1 MNNKVCSNCFIDSG
15 LRSHIKNNGK
25 DRGCTYCKNKDAKS
39 IDLQVLID
47 FMFEEIKKVYP
58 PKLNLQALNPSLDH
72 LTHVI
77 TENLTPLYKIT
88 ERDLTE
94 KDPLLTDIITSLKN
108 KSQYWCVEKD
118 KDERMIWHQW
128 LRFSH
133 NISYIDRIFISDEDL
148 KLLKTIEKLIN
159 KYNLK
164 TILKKEKTLFYR
176 ARAFKQKS
184 IAKMIVNYANFPK
197 PSAVAH
203 QKDGQVIYTA
213 NLNKSTP
220 QEIRDILLSI
230 LGPPL
235 SEDIK
240 NQSTRISPAGIPVF
254 YCSTDPIVAI
264 GEVALSWGKNIEQ
277 RSGVWVGDNI
287 PIAVFN
293 LNRDIPIIDFSK
305 INIPSFFK
313 ASSNKK
319 ERSEMVFLS
328 LIIKSFSNPIRKDGR
343 EHTEYVPTQNLSNFL
358 KNQFFSFSSLKSC
371 PLGIKYPSVTDK
383 GTEGKGFSYAFFIR
397 RDDPHFENI
406 FSLKSIQIAKFKS
419 EPVMDNN
426 KGRYVQ
432 IS

>member
-15 LRSHIKNNGK
+15 LISYIKNNAQ

-39 IDLQVLID
+39 LDFQALID

-58 PKLNLQALNPSLDH
+58 PQPNLQALNPSLNH

-94 KDPLLTDIITSLKN
+94 KDPLLTDVITSLKN
-108 KSQYWCVEKD
+108 KSQYWHVEKD
-118 KDERMIWHQW
+118 KNERMIWHQW

-133 NISYIDRIFISDEDL
+133 NISYIDRYSISYEDL
-148 KLLKTIEKLIN
+148 KLLAVIKKLIN
-159 KYNLK
+159 KYDLK
-164 TILKKEKTLFYR
+164 TILEKGKDVFYR
-176 ARAFKQKS
+176 ARAFKEKS
-184 IAKMIVNYANFPK
+184 IAKMIINYANFPN
-197 PSAVAH
+197 PSAARH
-203 QKDGQVIYTA
+203 QKSGQIIYTA
-213 NLNKSTP
+213 SLDKSTP
-220 QEIRDILLSI
+220 EIKDILLSI

-235 SEDIK
+235 SENIK

-264 GEVALSWGKNIEQ
+264 GEVALSWGKNIEIQ
-277 RSGVWVGDNI
+277 SGVWTGDNI

-305 INIPSFFK
+305 INTPSFFEV
-313 ASSNKK
+313 SSNKK
-319 ERSEMVFLS
+319 ERSEMAFLS

-358 KNQFFSFSSLKSC
+358 KNQSFNFSSLKSC
-371 PLGIKYPSVTDK
+371 PLGIKYPSVTNK

-397 RDDPHFENI
+397 RDDSRFKDI
-406 FSLKSIQIAKFKS
+406 FSLKSIQTAKFKS
-419 EPVMDNN
+419 EPIMDNN
-426 KGRYVQ
+426 KGKYVK